1 MKTWNCQVKSKEDLT
16 TDLMFKEIMELR
28 EEAVQLSTYLW
39 ELCDVVNNSKEIT
52 PYLRAK
58 VKKTEEF
65 RNAPRK

>member
-1 MKTWNCQVKSKEDLT
+1 MKTWNCQVRSKGELT

-28 EEAVQLSTYLW
+28 EEAAQLSTYLW
-39 ELCDVVNNSKEIT
+39 ELCEAVNNAAEIT

-65 RNAPRK
+65 RKSL